1 MKLIHQ
7 MREMQSARLATER
20 NEHIDGTS
28 THVQDADI
36 SGLNRGSC

>member
-7 MREMQSARLATER
+7 MREMQSARLATEHD
-20 NEHIDGTS
+20 EYIDGTS

-36 SGLNRGSC
+36 SGLDRSSC